1 MTLTDE
7 KETKKESAVKVLRR
21 RLGARIVGLR
31 QRKGW
36 SQEVLAERLGATRE
50 RLAKWEAGAHAPPP
64 EDLVA
69 LGEVLDITVDA
80 LLTGE
85 CAVERARARMNAH
98 LAAMAKTLDDL
109 I

>member
-1 MTLTDE
+1 M
-7 KETKKESAVKVLRR
+7 KAMRR
-21 RLGARIVGLR
+21 NLGARLVGLR

-36 SQEVLAERLGATRE
+36 SQELLADRLGVQRD
-50 RLAKWEAGAHAPPP
+50 RLAKWEAGVHAPPP

-69 LGEVLDITVDA
+69 LGSLFDVTVDE

-85 CAVERARARMNAH
+85 CAVERARARITAQ
-98 LAAMAKTLDDL
+98 LAAMAATLDDL